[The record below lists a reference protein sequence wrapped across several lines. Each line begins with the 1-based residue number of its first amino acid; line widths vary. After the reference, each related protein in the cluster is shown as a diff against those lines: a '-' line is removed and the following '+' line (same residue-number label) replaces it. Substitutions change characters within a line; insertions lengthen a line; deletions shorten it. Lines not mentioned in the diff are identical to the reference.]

1 MLIEEILGQIGNNV
15 GLLLSAG
22 FLVGLLHAFE
32 PDHMTAMMTQV
43 QNGRAKGTSS
53 SHAGLGPA
61 TLRNSL
67 LGAVWG
73 FGHTSMVLLVSSLV
87 FILAFSIPSMV
98 FDGFEFVVGM
108 VLVVLGISMYRKK
121 IFQMRHSHPH
131 SHENG
136 IVHSHPHT
144 HGHSHLH
151 THKSYLIGCLHGL
164 AGSGSLIALS
174 VATIGDVSWMFSF
187 VLVFGLGSIIG
198 MMMVSGTLSIP
209 FHLSYRFARLRRGLQ
224 ILAGTVTAV
233 IGLEIIYGLA
243 TSGKLSA
250 FL

>member
-1 MLIEEILGQIGNNV
+1 MLLEEILGQMGNNI

-43 QNGRAKGTSS
+43 QNSRTKNSS

-73 FGHTSMVLLVSSLV
+73 FGHTSMILLVSFLV
-87 FILAFSIPSMV
+87 FVLAFSIPSMV
-98 FDGFEFVVGM
+98 FDGFEFVVGV
-108 VLVVLGISMYRKK
+108 VLVALGISMYRRR
-121 IFQMRHSHPH
+121 IFQMRHTHPH

-136 IVHSHPHT
+136 VVHTHPHE
-144 HGHSHLH
+144 HGHNHSH

-164 AGSGSLIALS
+164 AGSGSLIALG
-174 VATIGDVSWMFSF
+174 VVTLGDISGMFSF

-198 MMMVSGTLSIP
+198 MMVVSGTLSVP
-209 FHLSYRFARLRRGLQ
+209 FHLSYRFARLRKYLQ
-224 ILAGTVTAV
+224 ILAGTVTV
-233 IGLEIIYGLA
+233 IIGLEIIYGLV
-243 TSGKLSA
+243 TSGKLYA